1 MNIGVVLITYAID
14 VTPLI
19 RNIDGPD
26 VSWHIYT
33 HSARPEALACLG
45 MSVQG
50 ESCFHD
56 CRQNRG
62 LAKSWNEGLIEAY
75 DQGADTVVIANDDLV
90 MTHNDL
96 LVLAQAAVEHPEC
109 GVIVAEGFNVRMD
122 EQQQLQF
129 AVPAINRS
137 ALEQIGYFDENFTPI
152 YFEDSDY
159 SRRAALAGVKF
170 YNAGTTGIIHTGS
183 ATVGAVD
190 ELRLQN
196 NTTFRLNYEFYC
208 RKWGGSPGQETFTYP
223 FGDTRFGLK
232 ITAED
237 RHHPYQE
244 KDRQDVEGVVRI

>member
-19 RNIDGPD
+19 RSIDGRD

-33 HSARPEALACLG
+33 HSDRPEALACLG

-62 LAKSWNEGLIEAY
+62 LAKSWNDGLIEAY
-75 DQGADTVVIANDDLV
+75 DQGAATVVIANDDLV

-109 GVIVAEGFNVRMD
+109 GIIVAEGYNVRMD

-137 ALEQIGYFDENFTPI
+137 ALEQIGYFDESYTPI
-152 YFEDSDY
+152 YGEDCDY
-159 SRRAALAGVKF
+159 SRRAALLGVKF
-170 YNAGTTGIIHTGS
+170 YNAGKTDIIHTGS
-183 ATVGAVD
+183 ATVGSVPDLA
-190 ELRLQN
+190 LQN
-196 NTTFRLNYEFYC
+196 NKTFQANLAYHIA
-208 RKWGGSPGQETFTYP
+208 KHGGSYGSESFAFPFNDPG
-223 FGDTRFGLK
+223 LSWK
-232 ITAED
+232 ITAEN
-237 RHHPYQE
+237 RHNPYPGHE
-244 KDRQDVEGVVRI
+244 RTDLEIVKL